1 MGLGLLVGRA
11 KDGVVATQS
20 DPEYLRFFP
29 YDEPYDHQREAMA
42 TVSNALADERD
53 VLFEGATGTGKTLA
67 ALVPALEH
75 ARETNKTVVIT
86 TNVHQQMRQFVREAR
101 AITRQESIRTVVFQ
115 GKASMCHIDVGYEEC
130 QALRDTTR
138 DLVDAEEDRAEL
150 EAKQRELLEETQA
163 GAAGAGEA
171 ADARSAV
178 LDELDSVESEIE
190 TIKDE
195 RATCDHYYRNLTAD
209 TDEFYGWLYDDVR
222 TPEDVYGYAERE
234 GLCGY
239 ELLKEGMEGVDLV
252 VCNYHHLLDPMIRE
266 QFFRWLGRDPEDVIA
281 VFDEAH
287 NVADAAR
294 DHARRTLTE
303 TTLDQAL
310 DELDDADDPR
320 SEAGL
325 NVLRTFRDALRE
337 AYDGALGFGE
347 REAVDDNWYD
357 LAIDNDD
364 ARDELTLAFLQ
375 GYSGPGFREE
385 LERTL
390 QVANELDQEYEQAYR
405 DGETTTRQECQT
417 LQAATFVESWLDESA
432 AEGQY
437 PVVSVR
443 REARSASDGSS
454 GPSPRDS
461 AEEGAGGQR
470 DDGDIYGRAEL
481 YTCIPSSVT
490 TGLFGDLSAS
500 VLMSATLRPFDVT
513 EDVLGLEEAETLAY
527 GPQFPETR
535 RRTYAVETPALFAS
549 KRDDVQVQDTVA
561 GALEDAARFTPGN
574 TLAFFPSYAEAERY
588 HDRVGVGGAKYLD
601 RPGTSAE
608 DLREEFTD
616 GDGAMLFTSLWGTLA
631 EGVSF
636 DDDDARTV
644 VVVGVPYPH
653 LDERMD
659 AVQEAYAAAFGD
671 DTGSP
676 GGQGGGRSG
685 EEDAGWRYAV
695 EIPTVR
701 KTRQALGRV
710 VRSPEDFGARILLDE
725 RYTERATV
733 EMRDYAVRGTF
744 PPEERRE
751 MIDVAP
757 EKLKFGLL
765 NFYRDVGGYDGDPP
779 AP

>member
-1 MGLGLLVGRA
+1 
-11 KDGVVATQS
+11 VATQS
-20 DPEYLRFFP
+20 DPEYLRYFP
-29 YDEPYDHQREAMA
+29 YDEPYDHQRDAMA
-42 TVSNALADERD
+42 TVDAALSEERD

-67 ALVPALEH
+67 ALAPALEH

-101 AITRQESIRTVVFQ
+101 AITRQERIRAVVFQ

-138 DLVDAEEDRAEL
+138 ELVDAEEDRAEL
-150 EAKQRELLEETQA
+150 EARQRELLEDSQE
-163 GAAGAGEA
+163 GASEA

-178 LDELDSVESEIE
+178 LEELESVEEEIE
-190 TIKDE
+190 TIQEE
-195 RATCDHYYRNLTAD
+195 RSVCDHYHRNLTAD

-234 GLCGY
+234 GFCGY
-239 ELLKEGMEGVDLV
+239 ELLKEGMDGVDLV

-287 NVADAAR
+287 NVEDAAR

-303 TTLDQAL
+303 TTLDQAI

-320 SEAGL
+320 TEAGL
-325 NVLRTFRDALRE
+325 NVLGTFRDALVE
-337 AYDGALGFGE
+337 AYDEALAFGE
-347 REAVDDNWYD
+347 REAVDGDWHD

-364 ARDELTLAFLQ
+364 ARDDLTLAFLQ

-390 QVANELDQEYEQAYR
+390 QLANELDRSYEEAYK
-405 DGETTTRQECQT
+405 DGETATRQECQT
-417 LQAATFVESWLDESA
+417 LQAATFVESWFDESA
-432 AEGQY
+432 SQGQY

-454 GPSPRDS
+454 GRRPRDG
-461 AEEGAGGQR
+461 ADEGAGGPH
-470 DDGDIYGRAEL
+470 DAGEMYGRAEL

-490 TGLFGDLSAS
+490 SDLFGDLSAS

-513 EDVLGLEEAETLAY
+513 EDVLGLEDPETLAY
-527 GPQFPETR
+527 GPQFPEDR
-535 RRTYAVETPALFAS
+535 RRTYAVGTPALFAS
-549 KRDDVQVQDTVA
+549 KRDDPAVQSTVTD
-561 GALEDAARFTPGN
+561 ALEDAVRFTPGN

-588 HDRVGVGGAKYLD
+588 HDRCTVDGATYLD
-601 RPGTSAE
+601 RPGTSAR

-616 GDGAMLFTSLWGTLA
+616 DDGAVLFTSLWGTLA

-659 AVQEAYAAAFGD
+659 AVQEAYDAAFNTD
-671 DTGSP
+671 A
-676 GGQGGGRSG
+676 QGNAVTD
-685 EEDAGWRYAV
+685 EDAGWRYAV

-710 VRSPEDFGARILLDE
+710 VRSPADFGARILLDE
-725 RYTERATV
+725 RYTERAEV
-733 EMRDYAVRGTF
+733 EMGDYAVRGTF

-751 MIDVAP
+751 ILDVAP

-765 NFYRDVGGYDGDPP
+765 NFYQDVDGYDGDPP
-779 AP
+779 RP